1 MNNLH
6 ISLTNL
12 KNESRILKETNTLI
26 QNNIFDTI
34 YIVGICDDNLEN
46 TQAIDKRRE
55 MNRISLKS
63 RKLPKNLF
71 FQLIKYMEYS
81 AVVLTKYKNKDIQV
95 VNIHTLG
102 LLPIGVLYKLF
113 YSTKLI
119 YDAHEYETQTQGLK
133 GIRKKLSMVLE
144 KLLINYCD
152 KTIVVSES
160 ISDEYK
166 KLYPNLPRP
175 FVVLNTPSLKKIDK
189 KDIFRDTLGIEKDKT
204 IFLYQGGL
212 SNGRGIEI
220 ILDTFKQIND
230 DKSVIV
236 FMGYGPLEELIR
248 GISKEYNNIYF
259 HTAVTPD
266 VLLGFTCSADFGI
279 STIEDTC
286 LSYRY
291 CLPNKMFEYL
301 MAEIPVIVSNLPE
314 MKKLIE
320 NSCVGIVTQENT
332 RNGLQEAIK
341 KVTQLDKD
349 ELYINIQKVKKIYN
363 WEAQEKVLLK
373 IYKGLYDN

>member
-26 QNNIFDTI
+26 QNSIFDKI
-34 YIVGICDDNLEN
+34 YIVGLCDDDLEN
-46 TQAIDKRRE
+46 TQVIDDGRE
-55 MNRISLKS
+55 INRISLKS
-63 RKLPKNLF
+63 RNLPKNLF
-71 FQLIKYMEYS
+71 FQLIKYMEYLI
-81 AVVLTKYKNKDIQV
+81 VVLTKYKNNDIKV
-95 VNIHTLG
+95 VNVHTLG
-102 LLPIGVLYKLF
+102 LLPLGILFKLS

-133 GIRKKLSMVLE
+133 GIRKRLSMALE
-144 KLLINYCD
+144 RLLIKYCD

-160 ISDEYK
+160 IADEYK

-175 FVVLNTPSLKKIDK
+175 YVVLNTPSLKKIEK
-189 KDIFRDTLGIEKDKT
+189 KDIFRETLGIEKDKT

-220 ILDTFKQIND
+220 LLDTFKQIND

-236 FMGYGPLEELIR
+236 FMGYGPLEELVK

-259 HTAVTPD
+259 HTVVTPD
-266 VLLGFTCSADFGI
+266 VLLDFTCSADFGI

-314 MKKLIE
+314 MRKLIKD
-320 NSCVGIVTQENT
+320 NGVGVVAQENT
-332 RNGLQEAIK
+332 RNGLQESIQKA
-341 KVTQLDKD
+341 TQLDKD
-349 ELYINIQKVKKIYN
+349 ELYVNIQKVKEIYN
-363 WEAQEKVLLK
+363 WGEQEKILIA
-373 IYKGLYDN
+373 IYEDLYEN